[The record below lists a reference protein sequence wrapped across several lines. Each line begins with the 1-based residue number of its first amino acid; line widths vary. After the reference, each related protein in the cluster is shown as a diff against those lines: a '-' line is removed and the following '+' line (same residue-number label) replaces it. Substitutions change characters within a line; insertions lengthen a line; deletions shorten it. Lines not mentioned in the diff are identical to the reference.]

1 MSTTI
6 LLGPQRFTTTVGA
19 VVRSLDLTGR
29 IAMVNAGWEERE
41 ADDFE
46 LAGHLDGR
54 GVNLGLH
61 HRMTDVLEKD
71 EQVATALREFRESV
85 DELRAFY
92 GIRLQSAMDAVEAVA
107 HRTSLHDVR
116 PWAAEAAIESVRD
129 VDKWYAA
136 AVAELHASLRAAT
149 SPDSSGIIGWH
160 RGEIGAV
167 LAECEGVVVAGGNVR
182 VLLETLR
189 LFDVSFR
196 PEQVVVAWSAGAMA
210 LTDEVVLFHDFAP
223 HGVTAAELHDRGLG
237 RLPGV
242 IALPHAKRRLRLDDR
257 DHMARLARRFVEHRL
272 LLLDDGAVVRFHHD
286 AAHAADGGAEGGAE
300 GAATS
305 GGAPVVPAG
314 ARVVQA
320 DGHVSVVQAA

>member
-46 LAGHLDGR
+46 LAGHLEGR

-107 HRTSLHDVR
+107 HRSSLHAVR
-116 PWAAEAAIESVRD
+116 PWAEEAAVESVRD

-136 AVAELHASLRAAT
+136 AVAELHATLRAAT
-149 SPDSSGIIGWH
+149 SPDTSGIIGWH

-167 LAECEGVVVAGGNVR
+167 LDECQGVAIAGGNVR

-189 LFDVSFR
+189 LFDVRLR
-196 PEQVVVAWSAGAMA
+196 PEQTVVAWSAGAMA
-210 LTDEVVLFHDFAP
+210 LTDQVVLFHDFAP

-257 DHMARLARRFVEHRL
+257 ERMSLLARRFTEHRL
-272 LLLDDGAVVRFHHD
+272 LLLDDGAVVRFP
-286 AAHAADGGAEGGAE
+286 E
-300 GAATS
+300 GATE
-305 GGAPVVPAG
+305 VPAG
-314 ARVVQA
+314 ARVVDRSGQ
-320 DGHVSVVQAA
+320 VSVVEAA